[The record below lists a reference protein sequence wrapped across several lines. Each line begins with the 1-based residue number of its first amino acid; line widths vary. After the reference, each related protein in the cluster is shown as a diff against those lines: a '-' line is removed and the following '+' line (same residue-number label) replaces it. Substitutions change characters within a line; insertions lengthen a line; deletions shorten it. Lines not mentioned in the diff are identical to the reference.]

1 MSAVSLISTALI
13 PERAILV
20 GIEWRNS
27 IWPTDR
33 SLDEL
38 ERLVESAGAVCVGRL
53 TQRLERPVPKSF
65 IGSGKVEELKSMVR
79 RLDVVVVVFD
89 DDLSPSQQSYL
100 EKCVGGSVKIID
112 RTALILD
119 IFGLRA
125 HSKEGRLQ
133 VQLAQLQYL
142 LPRLRGMWS
151 HLAKEQTR
159 GGIGSRFGQ
168 GESQLEIDR
177 RLIRDKI
184 SSLRRELKAVERRR
198 GVQSKSRA
206 ESLAFRVALAGYTNA
221 GKSSILNAVTAA
233 DVESEDKL
241 FATLDPTTRTLSLP
255 GGRQVTLTDTVG
267 FIQKLPHGLVEAFK
281 STLSEVLSADLI
293 IKVVDASDDDAAR
306 HIEAVDRVLAEIGA
320 GERPAITLY
329 NKVDMLDPDQR
340 RYLQARHPDAVLF
353 SAATCWGLD
362 GLLNMLATEATR
374 SDTLMSLLI
383 PYAQGDLLSLI
394 RTYGDVIS
402 LDYRADGADVVARV
416 PERIAARVQ
425 RYEVPDR

>member
-1 MSAVSLISTALI
+1 MSAASFISTA
-13 PERAILV
+13 PVSERAVLV

-27 IWPTDR
+27 IWPTER

-38 ERLVESAGAVCVGRL
+38 ERLVESAGAECVGRL
-53 TQRLERPVPKSF
+53 TQRLDRPVPRSF
-65 IGSGKVEELKSMVR
+65 IGSGKVEELEALVE
-79 RLDVVVVVFD
+79 RLDADVVVFD
-89 DDLSPSQQSYL
+89 DDLTPSQQSFL
-100 EKCVGGSVKIID
+100 EKSVGRSVKIID

-125 HSKEGRLQ
+125 RSREGRLQ

-184 SSLRRELKAVERRR
+184 SSLRRELKTVERRR
-198 GVQSKSRA
+198 EVQSRSRS
-206 ESLAFRVALAGYTNA
+206 ESIAFRVALAGYTNA
-221 GKSSILNAVTAA
+221 GKSSILNALTAA
-233 DVESEDKL
+233 NVESADKL

-255 GGRQVTLTDTVG
+255 GGRRLTITDTVG

-293 IKVVDASDDDAAR
+293 IKVIDAADDDADR
-306 HIEAVDRVLAEIGA
+306 HIEAVDRVLCEIGA

-329 NKVDMLDPDQR
+329 NKVDMLDSEQR
-340 RYLQARHPDAVLF
+340 SYLQARHPDAVLF
-353 SAATCWGLD
+353 SAATSWGLES
-362 GLLNMLATEATR
+362 LLDRLSTEATR
-374 SDTLMSLLI
+374 SDTLMSLMI
-383 PYAQGDLLSLI
+383 PYAQGDLLNLL
-394 RTYGDVIS
+394 RTYGDVIA
-402 LDYRADGADVVARV
+402 LDYRSDGADVVARV
-416 PERIAARVQ
+416 PERIVGRIR
-425 RYEVPDR
+425 RYEVTDR